1 LEEESEGWELALI
14 GAVGNI
20 DLELIWFD
28 QEIDN
33 EIIFDLAGYSGYL
46 QTTGTSQSEG
56 LEIIASLPLS
66 ERWRIE
72 GNFTSLDAT
81 QQNGDDRAYRPDQ
94 TGQVSIVWTRS
105 DVRARVTGR
114 YTGEA
119 TDPFMTSIDDT
130 FTIDLSAQW
139 DLSDRWAL
147 EARVLNITD
156 HDEQQLPG
164 YYVPGMT
171 AYAGVRVKL

>member
-1 LEEESEGWELALI
+1 
-14 GAVGNI
+14 
-20 DLELIWFD
+20 
-28 QEIDN
+28 
-33 EIIFDLAGYSGYL
+33 
-46 QTTGTSQSEG
+46 
-56 LEIIASLPLS
+56 
-66 ERWRIE
+66 
-72 GNFTSLDAT
+72 
-81 QQNGDDRAYRPDQ
+81 
-94 TGQVSIVWTRS
+94 
-105 DVRARVTGR
+105 
-114 YTGEA
+114 
-119 TDPFMTSIDDT
+119 MTSIDDT